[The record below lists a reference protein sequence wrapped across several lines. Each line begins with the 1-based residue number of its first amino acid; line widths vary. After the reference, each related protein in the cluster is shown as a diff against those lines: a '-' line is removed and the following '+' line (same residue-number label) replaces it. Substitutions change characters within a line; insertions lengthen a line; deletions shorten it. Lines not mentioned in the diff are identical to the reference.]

1 LRRTV
6 ESESFQAW
14 SGRLVSPAASPHPA
28 ASTAQAVPVDTVAPS
43 GELLCDAKD
52 QALIYEETSLH
63 LRMGDA
69 QAV

>member
-1 LRRTV
+1 MERAPRVARRV
-6 ESESFQAW
+6 
-14 SGRLVSPAASPHPA
+14 PPA